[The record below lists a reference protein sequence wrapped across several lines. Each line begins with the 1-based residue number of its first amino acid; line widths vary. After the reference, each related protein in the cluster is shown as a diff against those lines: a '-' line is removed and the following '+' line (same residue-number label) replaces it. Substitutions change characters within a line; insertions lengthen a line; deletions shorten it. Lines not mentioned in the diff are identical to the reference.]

1 MAGLRRKSRILALQA
16 LYEIDSSYHSV
27 DNIIANIRKETG
39 MKEDSLGFTRE
50 LISGVIENRDK
61 IDEAIRKYAPLFPLE
76 QIASVDR
83 NILRIAIFEILF
95 NNKTPVK
102 VAVNEAVELAKGFGG
117 DTSPKFVNG
126 VLGSIISSKN
136 PDSPATE

>member
-16 LYEIDSSYHSV
+16 LYEIDNTSHDADV
-27 DNIIANIRKETG
+27 IIANAKKEAG
-39 MKEDSLGFTRE
+39 LSDEALVFTRE
-50 LISGVIENRDK
+50 LVSGVTQNKEG
-61 IDEAIRKYAPLFPLE
+61 IDNAIRRYAPLFPLE
-76 QIASVDR
+76 QIAAVDR

-126 VLGSIISSKN
+126 VLGSIISSKE
-136 PDSPATE
+136 P

>member
-16 LYEIDSSYHSV
+16 LYEIDSSSHTV
-27 DNIIANIRKETG
+27 DNIIVHIRKETG
-39 MKEDSLGFTRE
+39 IEEEALGFTRE
-50 LISGVIENRDK
+50 LISGVINNRDK
-61 IDEAIRKYAPLFPLE
+61 IDEAIRRFAPLFPIE
-76 QIASVDR
+76 QIAAVDR

-126 VLGSIISSKN
+126 VLGSIISSKE
-136 PDSPATE
+136 PDFRGKQ